1 MTSGDLARRS
11 APAAPAIRAVLFDLD
26 GTLVHTRIDFPAM
39 RRTILALLQDS
50 GIETEDLT
58 ALDALSMISRGVARH
73 EEPEALR
80 SRAEEALVA
89 IEVAA
94 CEGATEADGA
104 CETLQWLI
112 DAGIRVGIVTRNS
125 PQAVTRLLRD
135 IPLPHEALLTRADTP
150 EVKPHPIH
158 LRLALQVLGVP
169 AAEAMMVGDH
179 PMDVIGGRAAGT
191 RTLALVTPERSA
203 EAFVQAAPDGLIRS
217 LPELR
222 LWISP

>member
-1 MTSGDLARRS
+1 MTSGGPAQRS
-11 APAAPAIRAVLFDLD
+11 RAGSPAVRAVLFDLD

-39 RRTILALLQDS
+39 RRTILALLQES
-50 GIETEDLT
+50 GIDTEDLT

-73 EEPEALR
+73 PDPKALR
-80 SRAEEALVA
+80 SRAEDALVA
-89 IEVAA
+89 IEMAA
-94 CEGATEADGA
+94 CDGATEADGA

-125 PQAVTRLLRD
+125 PQAVARLLRD

-158 LRLALQVLGVP
+158 LRLALEVLGVP
-169 AAEAMMVGDH
+169 AAEALMVGDH

-191 RTLALVTPERSA
+191 RTLALLGPERSPD
-203 EAFVQAAPDGLIRS
+203 AFVQVVPDGLIRS
-217 LPELR
+217 LAELR